1 MKATTVL
8 IVLLVAVGFPAFV
21 LYNIFYLAPET
32 GVPPIA
38 DFAEIERQIRALSR
52 PEYEVGE
59 VLDEG
64 GILRVNVVVRQPA
77 SDKITAS
84 ILATNALYDVQ
95 SIVGRELS
103 VTIWSYQGSGR
114 DFDSLEGLILFR
126 ALTDQQIFKTADEL
140 R

>member
-21 LYNIFYLAPET
+21 LYNIFHQSPET
-32 GVPPIA
+32 EFPAIA

-64 GILRVNVVVRQPA
+64 GVLRVNVVVRQPA
-77 SDKITAS
+77 TDELAAR
-84 ILATNALYDVQ
+84 ILATSALYDVQ

-114 DFDSLEGLILFR
+114 DLASLEGLMLFR
-126 ALTDQQIFKTADEL
+126 ALTDQQVFKTGDEL